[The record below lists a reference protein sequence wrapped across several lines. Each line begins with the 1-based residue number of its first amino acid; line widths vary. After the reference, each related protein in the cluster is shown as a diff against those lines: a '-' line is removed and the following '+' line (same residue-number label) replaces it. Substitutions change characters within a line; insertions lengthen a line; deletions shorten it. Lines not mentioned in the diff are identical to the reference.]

1 MFCVYGMMNQ
11 QFPEP
16 GAEAFDLGH
25 VGFSS
30 LLHGFAHFGFAFSVL
45 GTTKSEAEYYG
56 HPGSFYGYSVG
67 KAHFVW

>member
-30 LLHGFAHFGFAFSVL
+30 FSHGFAHFGFAFSVL
-45 GTTKSEAEYYG
+45 GTTKSEAETN
-56 HPGSFYGYSVG
+56 PRKFLWPSEKPIFCG
-67 KAHFVW
+67 KIQ